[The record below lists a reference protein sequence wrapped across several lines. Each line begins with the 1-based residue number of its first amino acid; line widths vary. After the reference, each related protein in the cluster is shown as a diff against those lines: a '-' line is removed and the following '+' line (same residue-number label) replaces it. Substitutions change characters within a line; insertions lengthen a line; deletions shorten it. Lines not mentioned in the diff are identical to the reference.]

1 MICVFLPFLEVGGW
15 RRRRRMLMT
24 MALISS
30 DVELNYH
37 QRVSAEF
44 LSQAPGSILS

>member
-1 MICVFLPFLEVGGW
+1 M
-15 RRRRRMLMT
+15 MMT

-37 QRVSAEF
+37 QRVSAKL
-44 LSQAPGSILS
+44 LSQAPARILS

>member
-1 MICVFLPFLEVGGW
+1 M
-15 RRRRRMLMT
+15 MMT

-37 QRVSAEF
+37 KRVSAEL
-44 LSQAPGSILS
+44 LSQAPGRILS